1 MEPSSPNPQ
10 PQSPTRRRG
19 RKPGK
24 PLTELELATRRAN
37 LEKARAALKGGYPPT
52 EKRLRASLANLAKAQ
67 AARRTPQ
74 GSVLARLNALKHGL
88 FAEQT
93 LEESVERLG
102 ESKEEFEGCL
112 RLFER
117 GFAAADP
124 EELRLVRGLAA
135 TVWRRLRFFHAQA
148 RWEKERLQRVFR
160 EAPAQLDLEE
170 TVARA
175 DRLVLALMEL
185 DPFFRELSKLEARI
199 EFWLRKLIRRRSQGR
214 RRWRGFIRVRD
225 SVTKTLEAAEPID
238 RFVEYWDTL
247 SPDEQAA
254 VWKEFLKFTGSEP
267 AE

>member
-1 MEPSSPNPQ
+1 METKPQ
-10 PQSPTRRRG
+10 REMPAGRRG

-37 LEKARAALKGGYPPT
+37 LEKARAALKRGYPPT

-67 AARRTPQ
+67 AARRSPQ
-74 GSVLARLNALKHGL
+74 GNTAARLNALKHGL

-117 GFAAADP
+117 GFAAGDA

-135 TVWRRLRFFHAQA
+135 SVWRRLRFYHAQA
-148 RWEKERLQRVFR
+148 RREKDRLERVF
-160 EAPAQLDLEE
+160 APAPGQLGIEE
-170 TVARA
+170 TVAQA

-199 EFWLRKLIRRRSQGR
+199 EFWLRKLIRKRSQGR
-214 RRWRGFIRVRD
+214 RRWRGFIRVSD
-225 SVTKTLEAAEPID
+225 TVTKRLEAVEPLD

-254 VWKEFLKFTGSEP
+254 AWEEFRKLTTREP

>member
-1 MEPSSPNPQ
+1 METKPQ
-10 PQSPTRRRG
+10 LDKPARRRG

-37 LEKARAALKGGYPPT
+37 LAKARAALKRGSPPT

-67 AARRTPQ
+67 AARRAPQ
-74 GSVLARLNALKHGL
+74 GNAAARLNALKHGL

-93 LEESVERLG
+93 LEESVNRLG

-117 GFAAADP
+117 GFAAADA

-148 RWEKERLQRVFR
+148 RWEKERLQRVFAQ
-160 EAPAQLDLEE
+160 APAQFNVEE

-175 DRLVLALMEL
+175 DRLVLAFMEL
-185 DPFFRELSKLEARI
+185 DPFFRELSKLETRI
-199 EFWLRKLIRRRSQGR
+199 EFWLRKLIRKRSQGR

-225 SVTKTLEAAEPID
+225 SFTKTLESTEPVN

-247 SPDEQAA
+247 SPDEQAV
-254 VWKEFLKFTGSEP
+254 VWEEFLKLTGQEP